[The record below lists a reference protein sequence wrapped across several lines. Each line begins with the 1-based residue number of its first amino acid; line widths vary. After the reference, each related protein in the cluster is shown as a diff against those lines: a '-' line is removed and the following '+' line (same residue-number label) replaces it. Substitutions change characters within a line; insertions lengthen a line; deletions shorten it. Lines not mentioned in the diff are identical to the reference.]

1 MLSVLNVKF
10 QISDVIELHKI
21 YVCSYVMANIAE
33 IGKTITWVTS
43 LFDGCLTGDQ
53 PPYWIF

>member
-21 YVCSYVMANIAE
+21 YVCSYVH
-33 IGKTITWVTS
+33 GKYCGNWQNHYM
-43 LFDGCLTGDQ
+43 GDVV
-53 PPYWIF
+53 I